1 MFHVKRERMAR
12 TMKKWLIRLSLTLL
26 AVLAFLELAHMGDRR
41 ID

>member
-1 MFHVKRERMAR
+1 
-12 TMKKWLIRLSLTLL
+12 MKIWLIRLSLTLL